1 MNEDAVSGPALC
13 AVDITVAETTHKKS
27 QTPSDPNSLTLVGN
41 KSAEGI
47 LLLNKL
53 PICDDGWNIEAA
65 HVACRQLGFGRALQ
79 ATQTNQ
85 ASSDEFSLDDVKCRG
100 NESLLTDCS
109 HLVGRKENC
118 NSGEAAGVVC
128 DARSKDELRREA
140 DQRTEECFAKNVLFG
155 PELNAEVWVRP
166 TVLDCQEMC
175 SGTEGCGTFS
185 YDTSSM
191 ECRLQGRNH
200 ENWKKNPLGCVS
212 ISKPIIFQDP
222 KPVEKAGRRMVS
234 TATSGAQ
241 EKRNGTMPKTFAR
254 WREATSPLLDPKVLD
269 DIWKRGRAE

>member
-155 PELNAEVWVRP
+155 PELNSDVWVRP
-166 TVLDCQEMC
+166 TVLDCQEIC

-185 YDTSSM
+185 YDSSSM
-191 ECRLQGRNH
+191 ECRLHRVREAGASGGQTIPLGSPGIWKQLNDAGCYGPCGSKGGLCEDFCGHKGYCCRKGYDDCPVLAASVSPIHHTCVHLGGNH
-200 ENWKKNPLGCVS
+200 EN
-212 ISKPIIFQDP
+212 
-222 KPVEKAGRRMVS
+222 
-234 TATSGAQ
+234 
-241 EKRNGTMPKTFAR
+241 
-254 WREATSPLLDPKVLD
+254 
-269 DIWKRGRAE
+269 